1 VRAHGPD
8 GRVWTVARRPDPPRV
23 LGRLLPG
30 SRWLVEAT
38 TEDEVR
44 RWSAASGRAAASL
57 VTEVALALRTGAE
70 GPAGELPADER
81 PSGPTPPDDAG

>member
-8 GRVWTVARRPDPPRV
+8 GRVWTVARRPDPPRP

-30 SRWLVEAT
+30 RWVVEAR

-44 RWSAASGRAAASL
+44 RWPAASGRAAANL
-57 VTEVALALRTGAE
+57 ATEVALALRTGSE
-70 GPAGELPADER
+70 GPPGELPPGDGEGGGEA
-81 PSGPTPPDDAG
+81 AGDP